1 MILRTGVDLIEID
14 RVEEVVRRHGSR
26 YLDRIYT
33 RAEQDQSLHNIQFLA
48 GRFAAKEA
56 VAKALGTGI
65 GDIGWLEIEILGDE
79 QHAPTLTLNGAAR
92 LRADE
97 LGLADW
103 SVSISHSMTHAVAF
117 AVAIG
122 NGA

>member
-14 RVEEVVRRHGSR
+14 RVEEVMRRHGSR
-26 YLDRIYT
+26 YIDRIYT
-33 RAEQDQSLHNIQFLA
+33 RAEQEQSLRNTQYLA

-65 GDIGWLEIEILGDE
+65 GEVGWLEIEILGDE
-79 QHAPTLTLNGAAR
+79 QHAPTLSLNGAAKKR
-92 LRADE
+92 STT
-97 LGLADW
+97 LGLVDW
-103 SVSISHSMTHAVAF
+103 SVSISHSMTHAVAI

-122 NGA
+122 SER

>member
-1 MILRTGVDLIEID
+1 M
-14 RVEEVVRRHGSR
+14 RRHGSR

-33 RAEQDQSLHNIQFLA
+33 RAEQDQSLHNTQFLA

-65 GDIGWLEIEILGDE
+65 GEIGWLEIEILGDE
-79 QHAPTLTLNGAAR
+79 QHAPTLDSQRRSEDSGRRT
-92 LRADE
+92 
-97 LGLADW
+97 LGLVDW

-117 AVAIG
+117 AVAVG
-122 NGA
+122 RPT

>member
-14 RVEEVVRRHGSR
+14 RVQEVVGRHGSR

-33 RAEQDQSLHNIQFLA
+33 KAEQDESRHNAQSLA

-65 GDIGWLEIEILGDE
+65 GEVGWLDIEILGDD
-79 QHAPTLTLNGAAR
+79 QHAPTLILKGAAQQ
-92 LRADE
+92 RAAD
-97 LGLADW
+97 LGLANW

-122 NGA
+122 GAK

>member
-33 RAEQDQSLHNIQFLA
+33 PAEQSQSRQNTQFLA

-65 GDIGWLEIEILGDE
+65 GDVGWLDIEILGDE
-79 QHAPTLTLNGAAR
+79 QNAPLLNLVGAAKK
-92 LRADE
+92 RAGE
-97 LGLADW
+97 LGLENW

-122 NGA
+122 GEP